1 MSTYQREE
9 TPDDAG
15 GASPRNGRY
24 AGTTKHTAS
33 LEPEPLYGK
42 VLGTVLLIVIVG
54 LVCLVFPHVIPAVV
68 AIGILA
74 AIGRSMEKDQ
84 RKARQESEDRIV
96 QRIAEELRR
105 RP

>member
-1 MSTYQREE
+1 VKKRPTI
-9 TPDDAG
+9 AG
-15 GASPRNGRY
+15 GASPRNGRC
-24 AGTTKHTAS
+24 AGTTKPTAAS